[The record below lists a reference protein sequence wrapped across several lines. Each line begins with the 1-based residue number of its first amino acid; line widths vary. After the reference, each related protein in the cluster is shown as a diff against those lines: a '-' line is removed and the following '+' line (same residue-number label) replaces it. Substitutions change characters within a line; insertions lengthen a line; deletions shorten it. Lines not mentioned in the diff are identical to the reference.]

1 MYMKEP
7 EKCYR
12 YNDAEDA
19 DFTKIVDPKH
29 TALLMIDMQND
40 FCSPKGNVGCNIKCE
55 RTSPHRPVQ
64 RPDRHPPRGGLP
76 VREGIKKR
84 PDPQKVRPFPLVIQQ
99 YTVPRPKSLPPVG
112 GRCGGASRYG

>member
-29 TALLMIDMQND
+29 TALLMID
-40 FCSPKGNVGCNIKCE
+40 
-55 RTSPHRPVQ
+55 
-64 RPDRHPPRGGLP
+64 
-76 VREGIKKR
+76 
-84 PDPQKVRPFPLVIQQ
+84 
-99 YTVPRPKSLPPVG
+99 SLQEASG
-112 GRCGGASRYG
+112 SRQTGQCIRRSHSAKYAAGGAE

>member
-40 FCSPKGNVGCNIKCE
+40 LQRCTKG
-55 RTSPHRPVQ
+55 P
-64 RPDRHPPRGGLP
+64 
-76 VREGIKKR
+76 
-84 PDPQKVRPFPLVIQQ
+84 
-99 YTVPRPKSLPPVG
+99 
-112 GRCGGASRYG
+112 

>member
-40 FCSPKGNVGCNIKCE
+40 FCSPKGKFAQAGRAADSIIEIVPACRKLLE
-55 RTSPHRPVQ
+55 AADRPM
-64 RPDRHPPRGGLP
+64 
-76 VREGIKKR
+76 
-84 PDPQKVRPFPLVIQQ
+84 
-99 YTVPRPKSLPPVG
+99 YSSLPSAKYAARG
-112 GRCGGASRYG
+112 SRVITEAG

>member
-29 TALLMIDMQND
+29 TALLMIDIDPINQFYIGMMRD
-40 FCSPKGNVGCNIKCE
+40 FMNSG
-55 RTSPHRPVQ
+55 
-64 RPDRHPPRGGLP
+64 
-76 VREGIKKR
+76 
-84 PDPQKVRPFPLVIQQ
+84 
-99 YTVPRPKSLPPVG
+99 
-112 GRCGGASRYG
+112 

>member
-40 FCSPKGNVGCNIKCE
+40 FKQGGVGC
-55 RTSPHRPVQ
+55 RQH
-64 RPDRHPPRGGLP
+64 H
-76 VREGIKKR
+76 
-84 PDPQKVRPFPLVIQQ
+84 
-99 YTVPRPKSLPPVG
+99 
-112 GRCGGASRYG
+112 

>member
-40 FCSPKGNVGCNIKCE
+40 FCSPKGKFAQAGRAADSIIEIVPAC
-55 RTSPHRPVQ
+55 RFTFS
-64 RPDRHPPRGGLP
+64 
-76 VREGIKKR
+76 
-84 PDPQKVRPFPLVIQQ
+84 KVRCRGSRVI
-99 YTVPRPKSLPPVG
+99 TEAG
-112 GRCGGASRYG
+112 

>member
-40 FCSPKGNVGCNIKCE
+40 FVPQKENL
-55 RTSPHRPVQ
+55 HR
-64 RPDRHPPRGGLP
+64 RGGLQTASLKLFQLAGSFWKP
-76 VREGIKKR
+76 PDR
-84 PDPQKVRPFPLVIQQ
+84 PMYSSFTFSKVRCRGSRVI
-99 YTVPRPKSLPPVG
+99 TEAG
-112 GRCGGASRYG
+112 

>member
-40 FCSPKGNVGCNIKCE
+40 FCANCKCKLDT
-55 RTSPHRPVQ
+55 RTVKIS
-64 RPDRHPPRGGLP
+64 
-76 VREGIKKR
+76 
-84 PDPQKVRPFPLVIQQ
+84 
-99 YTVPRPKSLPPVG
+99 
-112 GRCGGASRYG
+112 

>member
-40 FCSPKGNVGCNIKCE
+40 FCSPKGKFAQAGRAADSIIE
-55 RTSPHRPVQ
+55 
-64 RPDRHPPRGGLP
+64 
-76 VREGIKKR
+76 I
-84 PDPQKVRPFPLVIQQ
+84 
-99 YTVPRPKSLPPVG
+99 VPACRKLLEAARASG
-112 GRCGGASRYG
+112 SRQTGQCIRRSHSAKYAAGGAE

>member
-40 FCSPKGNVGCNIKCE
+40 FCC
-55 RTSPHRPVQ
+55 T
-64 RPDRHPPRGGLP
+64 
-76 VREGIKKR
+76 
-84 PDPQKVRPFPLVIQQ
+84 
-99 YTVPRPKSLPPVG
+99 
-112 GRCGGASRYG
+112 GGAGCRQHH